1 MKLTIYQVDA
11 FANKVFEGNPAA
23 ICPLQK
29 WLEDDVMQNIAA
41 ENNLSETA
49 FFVPTDSGYRI
60 RWFTPVH
67 EVDLCG
73 HATLAA
79 AQVIFQHIE
88 KDKSELHFESKSGI
102 LSVSK
107 NSAVSDAASNVTKNA
122 QRLVMDFPSQAP
134 SVCATP
140 QLIVD
145 AFKTTALACLQ
156 SQDYIVVFD
165 SVESVQNANPDMS
178 LLRQLNLRGVI
189 ITAQDTR
196 AESELDFVSRF
207 FAPKYGIDEDPVTGS
222 SFTQL
227 IPYWSEKLD
236 KNVLSAK
243 QVSRRGGEVA
253 CEYKGER
260 VSISGKAVQYLVG
273 EIEI

>member
-1 MKLTIYQVDA
+1 VKLTIYQVDA

-23 ICPLQK
+23 ICPLQE
-29 WLEDDVMQNIAA
+29 WLADDVMQNIAA

-49 FFVPTDSGYRI
+49 FFVPTDIGYHI
-60 RWFTPVH
+60 RWFTPVN

-79 AQVIFQHIE
+79 AQVIFQQFE
-88 KDKSELHFESKSGI
+88 KDKSELHFESKSGV

-107 NSAVSDAASNVTKNA
+107 NSAARNA
-122 QRLVMDFPSQAP
+122 GRLDMDFPSQSP
-134 SVCATP
+134 TVCVTP

-145 AFKTTALACLQ
+145 AFKTTALTCLQ

-165 SVESVQNANPDMS
+165 SVESLINAKPDLS
-178 LLRQLNLRGVI
+178 LLSQLNLRCVV
-189 ITAQDTR
+189 ITAQDTN
-196 AESELDFVSRF
+196 ASSEFDFVSRV

-227 IPYWSEKLD
+227 IPYWSEKLG
-236 KNVLSAK
+236 KNILSAK
-243 QVSRRGGEVA
+243 QLSRRGGEVA

-260 VSISGKAVQYLVG
+260 VRISGKAVQYLVG

>member
-29 WLEDDVMQNIAA
+29 WLADDVMQNIAA

-49 FFVPTDSGYRI
+49 FFVPTNTGYHI

-79 AQVIFQHIE
+79 AQVIFQQFE
-88 KDKSELHFESKSGI
+88 KDKSELYFESKSGA

-107 NSAVSDAASNVTKNA
+107 KREGRNT
-122 QRLVMDFPSQAP
+122 QRLDMNFPSQP
-134 SVCATP
+134 PTVCVTP

-145 AFKTTALACLQ
+145 AFNTEILECLQ

-165 SVESVQNANPDMS
+165 SVDSVKKARPDLS
-178 LLRQLNLRGVI
+178 LLSKLNLRGVV
-189 ITAQDTR
+189 ITARDTN
-196 AESELDFVSRF
+196 AASGLDFVSRF

-227 IPYWSEKLD
+227 IPYWSEILG

-260 VSISGKAVQYLVG
+260 VRISGKAVQYLVG

>member
-23 ICPLQK
+23 ICPLQE
-29 WLEDDVMQNIAA
+29 WLADDVMQNIAA

-49 FFVPTDSGYRI
+49 FFVPTDTGYHI
-60 RWFTPVH
+60 RWFTPVN

-102 LSVSK
+102 LLVSK
-107 NSAVSDAASNVTKNA
+107 KSEAKNAASNTE
-122 QRLVMDFPSQAP
+122 RLEMDFPSQP
-134 SVCATP
+134 PTICVTP

-145 AFKTTALACLQ
+145 AFKTTALTCLQ

-165 SVESVQNANPDMS
+165 SVESLINAKPDLS
-178 LLRQLNLRGVI
+178 LLSKLNLRGVI
-189 ITAQDTR
+189 ITARDTN
-196 AESELDFVSRF
+196 AASEFDFVSRV

-227 IPYWSEKLD
+227 IPYWSEKLG
-236 KNVLSAK
+236 KNILSAK
-243 QVSRRGGEVA
+243 QLSRRGGEVA

-260 VSISGKAVQYLVG
+260 VRISGKAVQYLVG